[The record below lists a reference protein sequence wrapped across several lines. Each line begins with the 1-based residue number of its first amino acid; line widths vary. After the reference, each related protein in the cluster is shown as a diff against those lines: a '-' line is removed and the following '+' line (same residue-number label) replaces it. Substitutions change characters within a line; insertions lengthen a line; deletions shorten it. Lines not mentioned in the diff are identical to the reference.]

1 MGMSAIRHLHISHKA
16 PYLPPKILHNLCF
29 SFLLGITA
37 VPRQTE
43 NSTYAK
49 RWGQIRCIMD
59 VQVVNQLKY
68 PTKSYRERLGTRQ
81 HFVILS
87 HANFTRVKII

>member
-1 MGMSAIRHLHISHKA
+1 MGMSAIRHLHIYHNG

-29 SFLLGITA
+29 SFLLSITA
-37 VPRQTE
+37 VPRETE
-43 NSTYAK
+43 NNTYAK
-49 RWGQIRCIMD
+49 LWGANEMH
-59 VQVVNQLKY
+59 VQVANSLKY
-68 PTKSYRERLGTRQ
+68 PPKSYRERLGTGQ